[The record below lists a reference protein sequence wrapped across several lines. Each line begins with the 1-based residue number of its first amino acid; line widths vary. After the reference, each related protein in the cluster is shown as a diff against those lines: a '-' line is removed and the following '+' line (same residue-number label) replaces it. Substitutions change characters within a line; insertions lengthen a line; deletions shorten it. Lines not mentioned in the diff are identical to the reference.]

1 MNPKILRQ
9 QRDPAFNEILDRIR
23 AYDNSDHHSV
33 VHIRLDE
40 YTVVILNQLKLA
52 TAIDITKVMAFAI
65 SDLLKQHPELRLA
78 IDQFL
83 KQLKT

>member
-1 MNPKILRQ
+1 MNPKILRPL
-9 QRDPAFNEILDRIR
+9 RDPAYNEILDRIR
-23 AYDNSDHHSV
+23 EYDNTDHNSL

-52 TAIDITKVMAFAI
+52 TGIDITIVMAFAI
-65 SDLLKQHPELRLA
+65 SDLLKRHPELRLA

>member
-1 MNPKILRQ
+1 MNPKILRRH
-9 QRDPAFNEILDRIR
+9 RDPVYNEILDRIK

-52 TAIDITKVMAFAI
+52 EGIDITKVMAFAI
-65 SDLLKQHPELRLA
+65 TELLKQHPELRLA

-83 KQLKT
+83 KQLNS